1 MEING
6 RIFKSFVP
14 GKKDQSVMGGGVMNS
29 LSWETLKPF
38 LESACKLRPNEILVG
53 VIADDQGITFKFET
67 KR

>member
-6 RIFKSFVP
+6 RIFKSFVS
-14 GKKDQSVMGGGVMNS
+14 GKKDQSVMGGGIMS
-29 LSWETLKPF
+29 SISWEALKPY
-38 LESACKLRPNEILVG
+38 LEAACKLKPSEILVG